1 MEGAEADGKAS
12 TALAAVREA
21 RGLLELTARVTGEL
35 DERPVMV
42 VNIQASQEWVEL
54 RALILAA
61 LRPHPAALA
70 AVVAAINGD
79 QVAIGA

>member
-1 MEGAEADGKAS
+1 M
-12 TALAAVREA
+12 
-21 RGLLELTARVTGEL
+21 

-42 VNIQASQEWVEL
+42 VNVQASQEWVEL